1 MSDLIYSDVHRKMIV
16 HIMHTA
22 NWLDSKISYLLKGF
36 DLTHVQ
42 FNILKVL
49 EAEHPKSLSVGQV
62 KAGLLF
68 SNSDMTRLMDRLVK
82 KDLVVRNVCPE
93 NRRQIDVEITGKG
106 LKLLN
111 NIAPELINILDD
123 YFIKKIKDD
132 EAVFIS
138 EKMKLI
144 RN

>member
-1 MSDLIYSDVHRKMIV
+1 MSDLIYSDIHRKMVV
-16 HIMHTA
+16 HILHTA
-22 NWLDSKISYLLKGF
+22 NYLDNLISGLLKKF
-36 DLTHVQ
+36 DITHVQ

-49 EAEHPKSLSVGQV
+49 EAEHPKPLSVGKV
-62 KAGLLF
+62 KEGLLF

>member
-1 MSDLIYSDVHRKMIV
+1 MSDLIYSDIHRKMLV
-16 HIMHTA
+16 HILHTA
-22 NWLDSKISYLLKGF
+22 NYLDNIISGLLKKF
-36 DLTHVQ
+36 DITHVQ

-49 EAEHPKSLSVGQV
+49 EAEHPKPLSVGKV
-62 KAGLLF
+62 KEGLLF